1 MFWMKLVEM
10 ITRWHEKHELH
21 RQLWAMDERQLQDIG
36 ITRSEIDAVVRGTRQ
51 RSDAPTLR
59 KAA

>member
-1 MFWMKLVEM
+1 MFWRKLAEM
-10 ITRWHEKHELH
+10 ITRWHERRELH

-51 RSDAPTLR
+51 QSAAAIYR